1 MTEPVHRFLHGRG
14 DKLAGHGSA
23 RLRPGNQAGLGQDIK
38 VLHDRRQRHV
48 ERLRE
53 FADRCAV
60 MIAQTRQK
68 RAAGRVGQR
77 AEGSVEGGIHILNH
91 MVKYME

>member
-1 MTEPVHRFLHGRG
+1 MF
-14 DKLAGHGSA
+14 
-23 RLRPGNQAGLGQDIK
+23 
-38 VLHDRRQRHV
+38 HDRRQRHV
-48 ERLRE
+48 ERFRE

-60 MIAQTRQK
+60 PFTQPRQE

-91 MVKYME
+91 LVKYMG